1 MNESAIGKNIRGE
14 YSRGGRFGV
23 GTPQANSTVEDE
35 FSILMPRD
43 VSFHAVRLTSAA
55 GKPEDRLCEYMVRL
69 GEYLLRYDV
78 MPLDGFA
85 FACTASSYL
94 LGADAEQSILTAI
107 DSNFPIYTAT
117 GAINWALHRI
127 NAKRILIVAPYP
139 EFICEAASRYWR
151 SAGYD
156 VVDIKH
162 IQTET
167 IDTRSIYDLGS
178 LNVKAA
184 LEAVSFDGIDAVV
197 VSGTGM
203 PSLPVIACDWAVPIL
218 SSNLCLAAQLL
229 ASVNSSAI
237 SDAGSLAINGWQKRL
252 AEVMDN

>member
-1 MNESAIGKNIRGE
+1 
-14 YSRGGRFGV
+14 
-23 GTPQANSTVEDE
+23 
-35 FSILMPRD
+35 
-43 VSFHAVRLTSAA
+43 
-55 GKPEDRLCEYMVRL
+55 
-69 GEYLLRYDV
+69 
-78 MPLDGFA
+78 
-85 FACTASSYL
+85 
-94 LGADAEQSILTAI
+94 
-107 DSNFPIYTAT
+107 
-117 GAINWALHRI
+117 
-127 NAKRILIVAPYP
+127 
-139 EFICEAASRYWR
+139 
-151 SAGYD
+151 
-156 VVDIKH
+156 
-162 IQTET
+162 
-167 IDTRSIYDLGS
+167 LGS